1 MQKQPPEVLY
11 KKAVVEKIA
20 ILTEKHLCWSPFF
33 IRNIAKFFRAA
44 TLKSI
49 WERLLLKMCSWKWEN
64 KKLFIRNFNFI
75 LMKQV
80 KIFVFMSWKKQVKM
94 FAFISWLVSFGVY
107 SQIHYFCDVER
118 KKLQRINIYWS

>member
-33 IRNIAKFFRAA
+33 IRNIAKSFRAA

-49 WERLLLKMCSWKWEN
+49 WERLLLKMCSWKREN

-94 FAFISWLVSFGVY
+94 FAFISWLVSVGVCI
-107 SQIHYFCDVER
+107 QIHDFCDVER
-118 KKLQRINIYWS
+118 KKLQRINIYLS